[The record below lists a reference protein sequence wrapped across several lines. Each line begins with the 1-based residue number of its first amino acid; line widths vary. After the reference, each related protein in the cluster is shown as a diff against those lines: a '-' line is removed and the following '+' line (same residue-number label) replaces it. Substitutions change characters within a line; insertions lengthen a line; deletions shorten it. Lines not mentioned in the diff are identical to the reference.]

1 MAAMSEEPEIG
12 VEIHRATLEDAEEIL
27 ALQYLAYEVEAIL
40 YDDWLIPPLVET
52 VHEVPHDIAQT
63 VVLKVCSGGRIVGSV
78 RGRLRPDSSCYVG
91 RLIVHPD
98 RRRRGIATRMML
110 ELEACFPGVACFEL
124 FTGEKSAG
132 NIKLYEGL
140 GYREMGRQVQSSTI
154 TIIILRKPASVP

>member
-1 MAAMSEEPEIG
+1 
-12 VEIHRATLEDAEEIL
+12 
-27 ALQYLAYEVEAIL
+27 
-40 YDDWLIPPLVET
+40 
-52 VHEVPHDIAQT
+52 
-63 VVLKVCSGGRIVGSV
+63 
-78 RGRLRPDSSCYVG
+78 
-91 RLIVHPD
+91 
-98 RRRRGIATRMML
+98 MML